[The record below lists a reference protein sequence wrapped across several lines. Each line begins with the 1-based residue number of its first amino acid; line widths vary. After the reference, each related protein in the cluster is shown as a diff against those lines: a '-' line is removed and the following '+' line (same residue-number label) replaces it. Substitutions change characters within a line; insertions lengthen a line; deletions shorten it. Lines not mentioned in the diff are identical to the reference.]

1 MRKLNTLLVIS
12 MLASSAAIADP
23 PRWSRDQPNSMPRH
37 GREGPGRYR
46 EPRENNRPTRTE
58 NTQRQ
63 NEPRQVEPPQVEP
76 RRVEPRQTE
85 PRPIEPRHHETP
97 PPRDTDR
104 EARNTSSNDNRSR
117 WTSGDRDEHGY
128 TRDARPGNY
137 SEHGSRDNSR
147 HDSNRDRRWDS
158 GNNNDRDHHDGRN
171 GRDGENWTHDRD
183 HWRDH
188 RGREW
193 RHDYGWYNDF
203 RGNHFFF
210 NNGRYFARQRFFIGY
225 YSAPWGYSSRLWMQG
240 DILPLPYYEGRYFV
254 DDYLRFDLYDPPYG
268 TRWVRVGYDALLV
281 DTETGEV
288 LDVLH
293 DLFW

>member
-12 MLASSAAIADP
+12 LLASSAAVADP
-23 PRWSRDQPNSMPRH
+23 PRWSRNQANSMPRH
-37 GREGPGRYR
+37 GGEGPGRYR
-46 EPRENNRPTRTE
+46 EPREDNRPTRTE

-63 NEPRQVEPPQVEP
+63 NEPRQVEP
-76 RRVEPRQTE
+76 RQIE
-85 PRPIEPRHHETP
+85 PRPIEPRHRETA
-97 PPRDTDR
+97 PPRDTGR
-104 EARNTSSNDNRSR
+104 EERNTRSNAYRSR
-117 WTSGDRDEHGY
+117 WTSGDRGERGY
-128 TRDARPGNY
+128 TRDPRPGND
-137 SEHGSRDNSR
+137 SGRGSNDNSR
-147 HDSNRDRRWDS
+147 HDSNHGRDPLHGRDNRD
-158 GNNNDRDHHDGRN
+158 GHNAHDRD
-171 GRDGENWTHDRD
+171 NWTHDRD

-193 RHDYGWYNDF
+193 RHDHGWYNDF
-203 RGNHFFF
+203 RGNHFYF

-225 YSAPWGYSSRLWMQG
+225 YNAPWGYSSRLWMRG
-240 DILPLPYYEGRYFV
+240 DILPRPYYEGHYFV
-254 DDYLRFDLYDPPYG
+254 GDYLRFDLYDPPYG